1 MKKGNFC
8 RFIIVD
14 NDINITLAEVIIQKV
29 VENAEIQSYTLP
41 QVALKHIEAEYHQ
54 TDKNIPTLLLL
65 NFQMPAMSGFEFLEA
80 FLKFN
85 DTIKNQFK
93 IFASFSSA
101 TKKEIEKALEY
112 SYVID
117 YRVKPL
123 TISILNKW
131 IEENGL
137 EFSGC

>member
-1 MKKGNFC
+1 MEKGTFC

-14 NDINITLAEVIIQKV
+14 NSINIALTELTIGKVIEHAQ
-29 VENAEIQSYTLP
+29 IQSFTLP
-41 QVALKHIEAEYHQ
+41 QAALKFIEDEY
-54 TDKNIPTLLLL
+54 NRESRSVSTLLLL
-65 NFQMPAMSGFEFLEA
+65 NFQMPEMSGFDFLNT

-85 DTIKNQFK
+85 DLIKNQFK

-101 TKKEIEKALEY
+101 TKREIEQVLGY
-112 SYVID
+112 SYVVD

-123 TISILNKW
+123 TTNILKKW